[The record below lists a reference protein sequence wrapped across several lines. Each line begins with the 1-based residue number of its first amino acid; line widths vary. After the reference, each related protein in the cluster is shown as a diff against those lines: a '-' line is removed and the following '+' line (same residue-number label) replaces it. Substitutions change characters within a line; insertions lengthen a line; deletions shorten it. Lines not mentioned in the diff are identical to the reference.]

1 MNNGSQVVGDVS
13 QLEEDGQHMDDR
25 VGSARVAGRTRTPR
39 VKNTGRGLMRS
50 VEVRTPEEQ
59 PAGEKTSKR
68 GVSLGALG
76 RAALNVARGAAFI
89 LILLTL
95 VLARTAAPLYVV
107 VLALG
112 IAVVALLALERNRT
126 GTAPF
131 VAYMAGF
138 VLFAVLR
145 GAADDT
151 GIGVK
156 GQYVVDLERRLFG
169 GTLPTKW
176 LQDHLYHPGQ
186 IGVVA
191 VVCTAVYFSYFVAAH
206 VVALIFWRQNPTEFK
221 RYALAVLLVVYAGLA
236 VSFLVP
242 TAPPWLASEHSN
254 APTMVRIVAE
264 VLGSNPERAGHA
276 AAGENVYAAMPS
288 LHFAVTVLVVLAIWR
303 RRRLRPA
310 AVLYLAAMGF
320 TLVFGGEHYV
330 VDLVVGATIA
340 VAAWLV
346 ATRLFPSSMSM
357 QPDEGS
363 V

>member
-1 MNNGSQVVGDVS
+1 MNNGSQVAGNVKRP
-13 QLEEDGQHMDDR
+13 DDSI
-25 VGSARVAGRTRTPR
+25 GSARVAARLRTLPR
-39 VKNTGRGLMRS
+39 VEITGGGLMRS
-50 VEVRTPEEQ
+50 AEVRTPEQ
-59 PAGEKTSKR
+59 LPAGENPSER
-68 GVSLGALG
+68 GVLLGALG
-76 RAALNVARGAAFI
+76 RAALNVARGAAFL

-95 VLARTAAPLYVV
+95 VLARTAVPLYVV

-112 IAVVALLALERNRT
+112 IAVVALLALDRTRT
-126 GTAPF
+126 GIAPF

-138 VLFAVLR
+138 VLFALLR
-145 GAADDT
+145 SAADDT
-151 GIGVK
+151 GIGIK

-191 VVCTAVYFSYFVAAH
+191 VVCTVVYFSYFVAVH
-206 VVALIFWRQNPTEFK
+206 VVALIFWRRNPTEFK

-254 APTMVRIVAE
+254 APAMVRIVAD
-264 VLGSNPERAGHA
+264 VLGSNPERAGQA
-276 AAGENVYAAMPS
+276 TAGVNAFAAMPS
-288 LHFAVTVLVVLAIWR
+288 LHFAVTVLVVLALWP

-310 AVLYLAAMGF
+310 AVLYLAAMAF
-320 TLVFGGEHYV
+320 TLVYGGEHYV
-330 VDLVVGATIA
+330 IDLLAGAATA
-340 VAAWLV
+340 VAARLV
-346 ATRLFPSSMSM
+346 ATRLFASSMSM
-357 QPDEGS
+357 RPDEGS